1 MLLRVATQLSGGDF
15 GDVAEAIDQVVKDK
29 LTRPMLS
36 LRMFMDSLELRPAF
50 WTAVCV
56 SLCAYPLQSGRLG
69 ERDARTVFANG
80 VDGQALK
87 LRLCHSPEDV
97 FKIAIEPGAGRF
109 IIIVRCHNS
118 HTDLVR
124 GAPPP
129 TIIPLIPSRGLE
141 NRA

>member
-1 MLLRVATQLSGGDF
+1 
-15 GDVAEAIDQVVKDK
+15 
-29 LTRPMLS
+29 MLS
-36 LRMFMDSLELRPAF
+36 LRMFMASLELRASF
-50 WTAVCV
+50 GTTACV
-56 SLCAYPLQSGRLG
+56 SLCCYPLQSGGLG
-69 ERDARTVFANG
+69 ERDAGTVFAHG

-87 LRLCHSPEDV
+87 LRLCHSPEYLL
-97 FKIAIEPGAGRF
+97 KIVLEPNAGRF

-141 NRA
+141 NRD

>member
-1 MLLRVATQLSGGDF
+1 M
-15 GDVAEAIDQVVKDK
+15 AEAINQAVKDK
-29 LTRPMLS
+29 LTRPMRG
-36 LRMFMDSLELRPAF
+36 LRMFMDSLELSPACG
-50 WTAVCV
+50 TRVCV
-56 SLCAYPLQSGRLG
+56 SLCGYPLQSGRLG
-69 ERDARTVFANG
+69 ERDASTVFANG

-87 LRLCHSPEDV
+87 LRLCHFPEDV
-97 FKIAIEPGAGRF
+97 LEIGVEPGAGRF

-141 NRA
+141 NRD

>member
-1 MLLRVATQLSGGDF
+1 MPRRLSGGDF

-29 LTRPMLS
+29 LTRSMLG
-36 LRMFMDSLELRPAF
+36 LRMFMNPLELCPAF
-50 WTAVCV
+50 GTTVCV
-56 SLCAYPLQSGRLG
+56 SLCGYPLQLGRLG
-69 ERDARTVFANG
+69 ERYASTVFANG
-80 VDGQALK
+80 INGQALK
-87 LRLCHSPEDV
+87 LRLCHSSEDML
-97 FKIAIEPGAGRF
+97 KIAVEPGAGRF

-141 NRA
+141 NRD